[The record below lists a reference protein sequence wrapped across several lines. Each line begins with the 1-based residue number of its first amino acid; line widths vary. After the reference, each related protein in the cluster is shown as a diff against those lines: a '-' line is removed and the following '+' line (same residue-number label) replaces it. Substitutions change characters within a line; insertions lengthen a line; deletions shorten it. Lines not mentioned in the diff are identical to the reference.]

1 MKNYTFSRLNLNI
14 SYRRIYIFFLFHQQ
28 IERTKPI
35 IKNFNVAKLPQKNVT
50 HPQCLKTRL
59 YYKIKQ
65 KHKLHPKTE

>member
-35 IKNFNVAKLPQKNVT
+35 IKNFNVAKLPQKNVNKST
-50 HPQCLKTRL
+50 MSKNQTA
-59 YYKIKQ
+59 YQ
-65 KHKLHPKTE
+65 N